1 MTWQTVVGLEIHAQM
16 STETKMFCA
25 CVRETGAEANH
36 NICPVCTGWP
46 GALPVLNAEAV
57 RRAIRAAISLGCQI
71 QPESRFDRKN
81 YFYPDLPKGYQISQF
96 YRPYALGG
104 EIHFPREDG
113 TDAVLPLV
121 RIHMEEDAGK
131 SIHADDQTS
140 RIDLNRCSSPLL
152 EIVTEPLPMSGVEA
166 ANCVRSTREI
176 LRWIGVSDADMEKG
190 NLRADVN
197 VSVRPTGSDP
207 LGTRTE
213 LKNLNS
219 FVSIQ
224 RSVEV
229 ESARQI
235 QVLEAGGVIRQ
246 ETRLWHQEDEVTEEM
261 RGKEDSPDYR
271 YFPDPDLPVV
281 IIESA
286 DIERERSSLPETP
299 ASRRVRLVEQLQ
311 IAPREAESILAR
323 REFGDFFD
331 AMMAAGLSA
340 ASASNWFRGEVL
352 RHLNELELNL
362 DDYPLTAESIAAVV
376 KSVEEDRI
384 SVAKGRE
391 ILQKSIAD
399 GRSPTEILAETS
411 EQVSDESTLMAWVQ
425 GVLESHPDV
434 VDKIRAGDARLM
446 GFLTGQVMQASK
458 GAANP
463 RKVQQI
469 LQRLIQQS

>member
-1 MTWQTVVGLEIHAQM
+1 
-16 STETKMFCA
+16 
-25 CVRETGAEANH
+25 
-36 NICPVCTGWP
+36 
-46 GALPVLNAEAV
+46 
-57 RRAIRAAISLGCQI
+57 
-71 QPESRFDRKN
+71 
-81 YFYPDLPKGYQISQF
+81 
-96 YRPYALGG
+96 
-104 EIHFPREDG
+104 
-113 TDAVLPLV
+113 
-121 RIHMEEDAGK
+121 
-131 SIHADDQTS
+131 
-140 RIDLNRCSSPLL
+140 
-152 EIVTEPLPMSGVEA
+152 
-166 ANCVRSTREI
+166 
-176 LRWIGVSDADMEKG
+176 MEKG

-391 ILQKSIAD
+391 ILQQSIAD
-399 GRSPTEILAETS
+399 GRSPTEILAGTS

-425 GVLESHPDV
+425 GVLESHPDA